1 MSGTSAQVSAIE
13 IKVLSAGA
21 IKTGLANLA
30 KSFEEVTGHK
40 VTITFATAPVLRGK
54 IENKEATADIVVA
67 PIPTMKGF
75 EDKGRVVAGT
85 RAVLG
90 SVRAAVVVRD
100 GVPEPDIS
108 TAEAFKKEILAAWS
122 LVYNQA
128 SSGLYIEKLLDRL
141 GVAERV
147 KDKTT
152 RVPTG
157 GAVMKHLAGS
167 KTENEIGFGQV
178 PEILVYKDQGVKLV
192 GPLPKEIENVTTYAA
207 GLLVDASTPE
217 PAGKLIRFLATPS
230 ARDAFAAT
238 GVE

>member
-1 MSGTSAQVSAIE
+1 MSSTSAQAATAE

-30 KSFEEVTGHK
+30 KAFHEEGGHK
-40 VTITFATAPVLRGK
+40 VIITFATAPVLRDK
-54 IENKEATADIVVA
+54 VEKDEAAADIVIA

-75 EDKGRVVAGT
+75 EDSGRVVAGSM
-85 RAVLG
+85 AVLG
-90 SVRAAVVVRD
+90 RVRAAVVVRA

-108 TAEAFKKEILAAWS
+108 TAEALKKEILAARS

-128 SSGLYIEKLLDRL
+128 SSGLYVEKLMDHL
-141 GVAERV
+141 GIAGRV
-147 KDKTT
+147 KAKTT

-157 GAVMKHLAGS
+157 GAVMKHLASS

-207 GLLVDASTPE
+207 GLLVNTSTPE
-217 PAGKLIRFLATPS
+217 PAEKFIRFLATLYAKETFS
-230 ARDAFAAT
+230 ST